1 MSVRKRSWK
10 SPTGEIKSA
19 WQIDYIDAG
28 GIRRRETV
36 ATKKEADA
44 RHAETTVGVRNGTH
58 TADSASVTVAVAA
71 QQWLDACDVA
81 KFERA
86 TVVAYS
92 QHVRLHIVPRLGNVR
107 LSQLTAPM
115 IAAFERS
122 LREDGTSEVMIRKA
136 RTSLGAILTEAQR
149 NGLVNQN
156 VVRAL
161 GRAKVSKRADDEGR
175 AEVGIDIPTPAE
187 IRTLLPHLQ
196 GRLRTLILTAIFTG
210 LRWSELRGL
219 TWANVDLKAG
229 ELHVRQ
235 RADRYGVIGQ
245 PKSAAGKRSVPLLA
259 LVVNALREH
268 AVLSGQGA
276 NRTDDLVF
284 VNTQGAM
291 EHRNT
296 VIQAYQAAQVAA
308 FGVVKYKG
316 LHALRHFFASWCIN
330 RKADGGRELPLKV
343 VQGLLGHA
351 SIQMTADVYGHLF
364 PRADDTVELA
374 AAERAFLA
382 G

>member
-1 MSVRKRSWK
+1 MSIRKRTWRGPS
-10 SPTGEIKSA
+10 GEIKQA
-19 WQIDYIDAG
+19 YQVDYVDSQG
-28 GIRRRETV
+28 VRRRETC

-44 RHAETTVGVRNGTH
+44 RHAQVVVGVANGTH
-58 TADSASVTVAVAA
+58 TANAASITVAVAA

-81 KFERA
+81 GFERA
-86 TVVAYS
+86 TVVAYA
-92 QHVRLHIVPRLGNVR
+92 QHVRLHIVPRLGHVL
-107 LSQLTAPM
+107 LSKLTVPA
-115 IAAFERS
+115 IAAFERT
-122 LREDGTSEVMIRKA
+122 LREAGTSEVMIKKA

-149 NGLVNQN
+149 TGLVNQN
-156 VVRAL
+156 VVRAT
-161 GRAKVSKRADDEGR
+161 GRAKTSKRADDEGR
-175 AEVGIDIPTPAE
+175 AEVGVNCPTPAE
-187 IRTLLPHLQ
+187 VRTLLPQLQ
-196 GRLRTLILTAIFTG
+196 GRFRPLILTAIFTG

-219 TWANVDLKAG
+219 TWANVDLNAA
-229 ELHVRQ
+229 ELRVTQ
-235 RADRYGVIGQ
+235 RMDRYGVIGQ

-259 LVVNALREH
+259 MVVNALRELKV
-268 AVLSGQGA
+268 ASA
-276 NRTDDLVF
+276 SSDLVF
-284 VNTQGAM
+284 VNSQGAM

-308 FGVVKYKG
+308 WGAVKYTG

-364 PRADDTVELA
+364 PRTNDTAELA
-374 AAERAFLA
+374 AAETAFLA

>member
-81 KFERA
+81 RFERA

-115 IAAFERS
+115 VAAFERA
-122 LREDGTSEVMIRKA
+122 LREVGTSEVMIRKA

-149 NGLVNQN
+149 NGLVAQN

-161 GRAKVSKRADDEGR
+161 GRAKVSKRTDDEGR

-196 GRLRTLILTAIFTG
+196 GRLRTLIVTAIFTG

-219 TWANVDLKAG
+219 TWANVDLKAS

-235 RADRYGVIGQ
+235 RADRYGMIGQ
-245 PKSAAGKRSVPLLA
+245 PKSAAGKRTIPLLA
-259 LVVNALREH
+259 MVVNALREH
-268 AVLSGQGA
+268 RLATTSA
-276 NRTDDLVF
+276 DLVF

-308 FGVVKYKG
+308 FGVVKYPG